1 MTVTNPSLIRRLAG
15 GAVAGLVLIVA
26 GSGADAASPCFE
38 VEGHYDEHAV
48 SEGCASPVGLCI
60 ALTYSG
66 GVRGD
71 AFGTATSIIPTIDTG
86 TPTAPGTGVL
96 GFTSDSVI
104 HATVR
109 VRAGDVRSGDLLIKN
124 AGVFQPTGN
133 GDIVDLQTITGGT
146 GGLSGASGA
155 IRASGT
161 FSPTTFS
168 GSSEYE
174 GKVCLPSR

>member
-48 SEGCASPVGLCI
+48 SDGCTSPVGLCI

-71 AFGTATSIIPTIDTG
+71 AFGTATSLIPTADTG
-86 TPTAPGTGVL
+86 TPTSPGTGVL
-96 GFTSDSVI
+96 GFTSDTVAHVSV
-104 HATVR
+104 R
-109 VRAGDVRSGDLLIKN
+109 GRSGDLLIKN

-146 GGLSGASGA
+146 GDLAGATGA
-155 IRASGT
+155 LRASGT
-161 FSPTTFS
+161 FSPVTFS
-168 GSSEYE
+168 GSSDYE
-174 GKVCLPSR
+174 GQICLPS

>member
-1 MTVTNPSLIRRLAG
+1 MTVTNPSIIRRLAG
-15 GAVAGLVLIVA
+15 GAAAGLVLLVA
-26 GSGADAASPCFE
+26 GSGAGAANPCFD
-38 VEGHYDEHAV
+38 VKGHYDEHAV

-71 AFGTATSIIPTIDTG
+71 AFGTATSIIPTVDTG

-104 HATVR
+104 HAR
-109 VRAGDVRSGDLLIKN
+109 VHGRTGDLIIKN

-146 GGLSGASGA
+146 GELAGATGA
-155 IRASGT
+155 LRASGT
-161 FSPTTFS
+161 FSPVTFS
-168 GSSEYE
+168 GSSDYE
-174 GKVCLPSR
+174 GRICLPPES